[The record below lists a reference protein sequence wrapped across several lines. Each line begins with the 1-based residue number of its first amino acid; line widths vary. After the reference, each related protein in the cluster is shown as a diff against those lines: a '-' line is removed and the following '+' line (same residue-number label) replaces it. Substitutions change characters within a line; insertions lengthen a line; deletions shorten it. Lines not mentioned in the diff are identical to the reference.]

1 MNSEQKI
8 QTHENQIRVTRNPSL
23 VTSHYTPMRTH
34 LDLDVWKKSIQFVKK
49 IYEITS
55 KFPDTEKYGL
65 TNQMRRCAVSIPS
78 NIAEGAGRNS
88 KKEFKQFLYI
98 SLGSISEIETQ
109 LIISTELSYLKDK
122 SLLEELN
129 EIRKMLFGLIKSI
142 KI

>member
-1 MNSEQKI
+1 M
-8 QTHENQIRVTRNPSL
+8 
-23 VTSHYTPMRTH
+23 
-34 LDLDVWKKSIQFVKK
+34 WKKSIQFVKK
-49 IYEITS
+49 IYGITY

-98 SLGSISEIETQ
+98 SLGSISELETQ

-129 EIRKMLFGLIKSI
+129 EIIKMLFGLIKSI

>member
-1 MNSEQKI
+1 
-8 QTHENQIRVTRNPSL
+8 
-23 VTSHYTPMRTH
+23 MRTH
-34 LDLDVWKKSIQFVKK
+34 LDLDVWKKSIQFVKN
-49 IYEITS
+49 IYKITS

-98 SLGSISEIETQ
+98 SLGSISELETQ
-109 LIISTELSYLKDK
+109 LIISTELNYQKDN
-122 SLLEELN
+122 SLLDELN

>member
-1 MNSEQKI
+1 LK
-8 QTHENQIRVTRNPSL
+8 THK
-23 VTSHYTPMRTH
+23 
-34 LDLDVWKKSIQFVKK
+34 DLDVWKKSIQFVKK

-88 KKEFKQFLYI
+88 KKEFKQYLYI
-98 SLGSISEIETQ
+98 SLGSISELETQ
-109 LIISTELSYLKDK
+109 LIISSELKYQKDK
-122 SLLEELN
+122 LLLDELN

-142 KI
+142 KV

>member
-1 MNSEQKI
+1 
-8 QTHENQIRVTRNPSL
+8 
-23 VTSHYTPMRTH
+23 MRTH
-34 LDLDVWKKSIQFVKK
+34 LDLDVWKKSIQFVKN
-49 IYEITS
+49 IYKITS

-98 SLGSISEIETQ
+98 SLGSISELETQ
-109 LIISTELSYLKDK
+109 LIISTELSYVKDK

>member
-1 MNSEQKI
+1 ME
-8 QTHENQIRVTRNPSL
+8 
-23 VTSHYTPMRTH
+23 
-34 LDLDVWKKSIQFVKK
+34 KSIQFVKRV
-49 IYEITS
+49 YEITS
-55 KFPDTEKYGL
+55 KFPDDEKYGL

-98 SLGSISEIETQ
+98 SLGSISELETQ

-142 KI
+142 NI

>member
-1 MNSEQKI
+1 M
-8 QTHENQIRVTRNPSL
+8 
-23 VTSHYTPMRTH
+23 
-34 LDLDVWKKSIQFVKK
+34 WKKSIQFVKK
-49 IYEITS
+49 IYGITS

-109 LIISTELSYLKDK
+109 LIISTELNYQKDN
-122 SLLEELN
+122 SLLDELN

-142 KI
+142 NI

>member
-1 MNSEQKI
+1 
-8 QTHENQIRVTRNPSL
+8 
-23 VTSHYTPMRTH
+23 MRTH

-49 IYEITS
+49 IYGITS

-88 KKEFKQFLYI
+88 KKEFKQLLYI
-98 SLGSISEIETQ
+98 SLGSISELETQ
-109 LIISTELSYLKDK
+109 LIISTELNYQKDN
-122 SLLEELN
+122 SLLDELN

-142 KI
+142 NI

>member
-1 MNSEQKI
+1 
-8 QTHENQIRVTRNPSL
+8 
-23 VTSHYTPMRTH
+23 MRTH

-49 IYEITS
+49 IYKITS
-55 KFPDTEKYGL
+55 KFPDAEKYGL

-98 SLGSISEIETQ
+98 SLGSISELETQ
-109 LIISTELSYLKDK
+109 LIISTELSYLKGK

-142 KI
+142 KIRINQLLTIIYP

>member
-1 MNSEQKI
+1 M
-8 QTHENQIRVTRNPSL
+8 
-23 VTSHYTPMRTH
+23 
-34 LDLDVWKKSIQFVKK
+34 DVWKKSIQFVKK

-65 TNQMRRCAVSIPS
+65 TNQMRRCAVSVPS

-98 SLGSISEIETQ
+98 SLGSISELETQ
-109 LIISTELSYLKDK
+109 LIISTELNYQMDN
-122 SLLEELN
+122 SLLDELN

-142 KI
+142 KV